1 MNKIIKKTLSV
12 VMIGTMLVYTMPV
25 MAYTNEETIYSKMNS
40 SGSVYKNIA
49 SIIEENEN
57 GTENIQ
63 KDIDKDL
70 PIDCKITYNLDGKDI
85 SAEEL
90 AGKSGKVKITIEY
103 ENKLGEE
110 VTVGGKQETIY
121 TPFLV
126 ISGVVIDNEMAKDIE
141 ISNGK
146 IINNGNKAIAIGF
159 TLPGMKESLNLDKD
173 IPNKLEITMQATD
186 FELGNIMSFAT
197 PKILEEGSLD
207 DIYDDLDEVY
217 SQVYDLEDASKQLED
232 GTITLRDGIITLNN
246 GANDLNNGAQT
257 LNSGAQTL
265 NNGAK
270 DLKNG
275 IDTLKA
281 GSSKVNEGA
290 STLKTGANEYSANS
304 NLLNENMQKL
314 SVGANTLN
322 SSYADLDA
330 GIKQIQGGLPTVASG
345 VSGVKTALSSQV
357 LSNLKKLNAG
367 LSNATGTTPSVTSTI
382 DTETVSTAIN
392 EAVNAVQSVNK
403 TATASIDV
411 SAQIAE
417 IDGQIA
423 SLEGTKAGLMA
434 MVDTVPEVQ
443 GAIYAIDISIGTLNA
458 SKGTLANGVTATA
471 TVDLSAVEGSLAN
484 AQNAVAHMQ
493 VQTVSTPS
501 TQANAFQDLVDGYAG
516 VANALETQVIPNLER
531 VESGANTLVAGVNN
545 LVVGSDSVKAGITN
559 LSTSTTTISGLN
571 NKLNEAAQSIAK
583 GASDL
588 ADGTGSLDAGVTS
601 LVDGSNK
608 LTDGVGTLAN
618 GASTLANGS
627 NTLANGT
634 RELLD
639 GGNTLV
645 EGVQKFNTEGIRK
658 ITDLVNTDVKNTET
672 RIRKM
677 ENLSN
682 EYQRFS
688 SEVTRDDIKFIS
700 IVDSIKKKK

>member
-1 MNKIIKKTLSV
+1 MNKIIKKTLSAI
-12 VMIGTMLVYTMPV
+12 MIGTMLAYSMPV

-40 SGSVYKNIA
+40 SGTVYKNIA
-49 SIIEENEN
+49 SIIEEKES
-57 GTENIQ
+57 GTENTQ
-63 KDIDKDL
+63 EDINKEL
-70 PIDCKITYNLDGKDI
+70 PIDCKITYNLDGKNI

-90 AGKSGKVKITIEY
+90 VGKSGKVKIIMEY

-110 VTVGGKQETIY
+110 INVGGKQETVY

-126 ISGVVIDNEMAKDIE
+126 ISGVVIDNEMAKNIE

-159 TLPGMKESLNLDKD
+159 ALPGMKESLNLDKD
-173 IPNKLEITMQATD
+173 IPNKIEITMQATD

-232 GTITLRDGIITLNN
+232 GTITLRDGIITLSN

-257 LNSGAQTL
+257 LNNGAQTL

-290 STLKTGANEYSANS
+290 STLKTGASEYSANS

-330 GIKQIQGGLPTVASG
+330 GIKQMQNGLPTVASG
-345 VSGVKTALSSQV
+345 VSSVKTALTDQV
-357 LSNLKKLNAG
+357 IINLKKLNAG
-367 LSNATGTTPSVTSTI
+367 LSSATGVTPSVTSTI
-382 DTETVSTAIN
+382 DTGAVSTSIN
-392 EAVNAVQSVNK
+392 DAVNAVHAVNK
-403 TATASIDV
+403 TATVSVDL

-423 SLEGTKAGLMA
+423 SLEGTKAGLMT

-443 GAIYAIDISIGTLNA
+443 GAISAIDTSIGTLNA
-458 SKGTLANGVTATA
+458 SKGILANGLTATA
-471 TVDLSAVEGSLAN
+471 TVDLGAVESSLTN
-484 AQNAVAHMQ
+484 AQNAVANMQ

-501 TQANAFQDLVDGYAG
+501 AQTSGFQDLVDGYSG
-516 VANALETQVIPNLER
+516 ITSALETQVIPNLEAI
-531 VESGANTLVAGVNN
+531 ESGANILVAGVNN
-545 LVVGSDSVKAGITN
+545 LSAGSDSVKAGITN

-583 GASDL
+583 GANDL
-588 ADGTGSLDAGVTS
+588 ADGTGSLDAGVTN
-601 LVDGSNK
+601 LVDGSNR
-608 LTDGVGTLAN
+608 LTDGANSLVN
-618 GASTLANGS
+618 GASTLANGT

-658 ITDLVNTDVKNTET
+658 ITDLVNVDVKNTET

>member
-1 MNKIIKKTLSV
+1 MNKIIKKTVSV
-12 VMIGTMLVYTMPV
+12 MMICTMLAYTMPV
-25 MAYTNEETIYSKMNS
+25 MAYTNEETIYSKLNA
-40 SGSVYKNIA
+40 SGNVYKNIA
-49 SIIEENEN
+49 SIIEEKEN
-57 GTENIQ
+57 GTENTQ
-63 KDIDKDL
+63 EEIDKEL
-70 PIDCKITYNLDGKDI
+70 PIESKITYNLDGKNI
-85 SAEEL
+85 SAEEIV
-90 AGKSGKVKITIEY
+90 GKSGKVKISMEY

-110 VTVGGKQETIY
+110 INVGGKQDTVY

-159 TLPGMKESLNLDKD
+159 ALPGMKESLNLDKD
-173 IPNKLEITMQATD
+173 IPNKIEITMQATD

-207 DIYDDLDEVY
+207 NIYDDLDEVY

-257 LNSGAQTL
+257 LNNGAQTL

-290 STLKTGANEYSANS
+290 STLKTGASEYSANS

-330 GIKQIQGGLPTVASG
+330 GIKQMQDGLPTVASG
-345 VSGVKTALSSQV
+345 VSSVKTALTDQV
-357 LSNLKKLNAG
+357 LINFKKLNAG
-367 LSNATGTTPSVTSTI
+367 LSSATGVTPSVTSTI
-382 DTETVSTAIN
+382 DTGAVSTSIN
-392 EAVNAVQSVNK
+392 DAVNAVHAVNK
-403 TATASIDV
+403 TATASVDL

-443 GAIYAIDISIGTLNA
+443 GAISAIDTSIGTLNA
-458 SKGTLANGVTATA
+458 SKGILANGLTATA
-471 TVDLSAVEGSLAN
+471 TVDLGAVESSLTN
-484 AQNAVAHMQ
+484 AQNAVANMQ

-501 TQANAFQDLVDGYAG
+501 AQTSGLQDLVDGYAG
-516 VANALETQVIPNLER
+516 ITSALETQVIPNLEAI
-531 VESGANTLVAGVNN
+531 ESGANILVAGVNN
-545 LVVGSDSVKAGITN
+545 LSAGSDSVKAGITN

-583 GASDL
+583 GANDL
-588 ADGTGSLDAGVTS
+588 ADGTGSLDAGVTN
-601 LVDGSNK
+601 LVDGSNR
-608 LTDGVGTLAN
+608 LTDGANSLAN
-618 GASTLANGS
+618 GASTLLNGT

-639 GGNTLV
+639 GGNNLV

-658 ITDLVNTDVKNTET
+658 ITDLVNIDVRNTET

-682 EYQRFS
+682 EYKRFS

-700 IVDSIKKKK
+700 IVDSIKKK

>member
-1 MNKIIKKTLSV
+1 MNKIIKKTLSAI
-12 VMIGTMLVYTMPV
+12 MIGTILAYSMPV

-40 SGSVYKNIA
+40 SGTVYKNIA
-49 SIIEENEN
+49 SIIEEKES
-57 GTENIQ
+57 GTENTQ
-63 KDIDKDL
+63 EDINKEL
-70 PIDCKITYNLDGKDI
+70 PIDCKITYNLDGKNI

-90 AGKSGKVKITIEY
+90 VGKSGKVKIIMEY

-110 VTVGGKQETIY
+110 INVGGKQETVY

-126 ISGVVIDNEMAKDIE
+126 ISGVVIDNEMAKNIE

-159 TLPGMKESLNLDKD
+159 ALPGMKESLNLDKD
-173 IPNKLEITMQATD
+173 IPNKIEITMQATD

-232 GTITLRDGIITLNN
+232 GTITLRDGIITLSN

-257 LNSGAQTL
+257 LNNGAQTL

-290 STLKTGANEYSANS
+290 STLKTGASEYSANS

-330 GIKQIQGGLPTVASG
+330 GIKQMQNGLPTVASG
-345 VSGVKTALSSQV
+345 VSSVKTALTDQV
-357 LSNLKKLNAG
+357 IINLKKLNAG
-367 LSNATGTTPSVTSTI
+367 LSSATGVTPSVTSTI
-382 DTETVSTAIN
+382 DTGAVSTSIN
-392 EAVNAVQSVNK
+392 DAVNAVHAVNK
-403 TATASIDV
+403 IATASVDL

-423 SLEGTKAGLMA
+423 SLEGTKAGLMT

-443 GAIYAIDISIGTLNA
+443 GAISAIDTSIGTLNA
-458 SKGTLANGVTATA
+458 SKGILANGLTATA
-471 TVDLSAVEGSLAN
+471 TVDLGAVESSLTN
-484 AQNAVAHMQ
+484 AQNAVANMQ

-501 TQANAFQDLVDGYAG
+501 AQTSGFQDLVDGYSG
-516 VANALETQVIPNLER
+516 ITSALETQVIPNLEAI
-531 VESGANTLVAGVNN
+531 ESGANILVAGVNN
-545 LVVGSDSVKAGITN
+545 LSAGSDSVKAGITN

-583 GASDL
+583 GANDL
-588 ADGTGSLDAGVTS
+588 ADGTGSLDAGVTN
-601 LVDGSNK
+601 LVDGSNR
-608 LTDGVGTLAN
+608 LTDGANSLVN
-618 GASTLANGS
+618 GASTLANGT

-658 ITDLVNTDVKNTET
+658 ITDLVNVDVKNTET